1 MMKTIIRKRDERFNP
16 ESIDLEEIK
25 KLIKKLQDPDWSER
39 KRAAYQLQE
48 HGDEIVPYLEK
59 TLSFDNEDIRYW
71 STIIL
76 ARIGGNAVA
85 PLITQLSDSDREMR
99 AFAAKALGETQDPR
113 VIDHLIN
120 ALGDESWSV
129 RRNAAESLIN
139 MGKVVI
145 KPLAGALKNKNEDI
159 RYWAIRILGELGS
172 IGLDPLI
179 LLLEKGTKDMR
190 ILAAEA
196 VGETKD
202 ERAVPYLIKVL
213 SDKSW
218 SVRKN
223 AAKSLEKLGEV
234 AVPDLTKELSNKNPD
249 VQYWIVKIL
258 GNLGKYAVK
267 EIISSL
273 NDEDSLSRYGAEKIF
288 EYMGKIAVEPL
299 IEILK
304 FGKKEMRK
312 NAAEALGNTNDVRA
326 IPMLIDALKDE
337 SWFVRKNAAS
347 ALEEYGEAAIAD
359 LTKALTG
366 DNEDIQFWATKI
378 LAKVGIKNYDPLLK
392 ILEKG
397 SKDARFFA
405 IEALSKCSDKDV
417 VTALIRLFK
426 DKSWPVRNKAAEAI
440 ISLEKDALPEIIKN
454 LKNDN
459 NNIRFWST
467 HVLQKLS
474 RYSRSYLMQS
484 LHSGDMETT
493 LYSIFALGEL
503 GDRKVMNDLYIFL
516 DDSNE
521 WIRRTTVT
529 SLINIDRYIA
539 FEKILPYMLND
550 SDSSAQWI
558 IKSFANLEDEAFAE
572 FVFSDYFLKADNI
585 RTKRILLSTVVNS
598 FPGKNVFKSL
608 SQYIINTLD
617 NRNFGWFFNELYNL
631 PIEFLPFYIKATAL
645 RDEIF
650 PSLET
655 FFNKFD
661 VEGRKIL
668 KGLLETASENEKTF
682 IAKLLSN

>member
-1 MMKTIIRKRDERFNP
+1 MKTIIRKRDDKIN
-16 ESIDLEEIK
+16 SKTIDLEEIK
-25 KLIKKLQDPDWSER
+25 QLIKKLQDPDWSER

-48 HGDEIVPYLEK
+48 HGEDIVPYLEK

-76 ARIGGNAVA
+76 ARIGGNAVT
-85 PLITQLSDSDREMR
+85 PLLAQLADEDREMR
-99 AFAAKALGETQDPR
+99 AFAAKALGETQDLR
-113 VIDHLIN
+113 VIEHLIN

-129 RRNAAESLIN
+129 RKNAAESLIH
-139 MGKVVI
+139 MGKIVI
-145 KPLAGALKNKNEDI
+145 KPLAAALKNTNEDI

-179 LLLEKGTKDMR
+179 LLLQKGTKDMR

-202 ERAVPYLIKVL
+202 ERAVPFLIKVL

-234 AVPDLTKELSNKNPD
+234 AIPGLTAELSNSNPD
-249 VQYWIVKIL
+249 VQYWVIKIL
-258 GNLGKYAVK
+258 GNLGKKAVK
-267 EIISSL
+267 DIISSL

-304 FGKKEMRK
+304 FGSKEMRK

-347 ALEEYGEAAIAD
+347 ALEEFGESAISE

-366 DNEDIQFWATKI
+366 ENEDIQFWATKI

-397 SKDARFFA
+397 TKEARFFA

-459 NNIRFWST
+459 NDIRFWST
-467 HVLQKLS
+467 YVLQKLS
-474 RYSRSYLMQS
+474 RFSRSYLIQS
-484 LHSGDMETT
+484 LHTGDMETT

-503 GDRKVMNDLYIFL
+503 GDRKAMKDLYTFL
-516 DDSNE
+516 DDGNE

-529 SLINIDRYIA
+529 SLINIDRYEA
-539 FEKILPYMLND
+539 FEKILPYMLNE
-550 SDSSAQWI
+550 SDTAVQWI

-572 FVFSDYFLKADNI
+572 FVLEDYFLKAENI
-585 RTKRILLSTVVNS
+585 REKRILLSIVVS
-598 FPGKNVFKSL
+598 SSPGENVFRSLAKYMLKSL
-608 SQYIINTLD
+608 DS
-617 NRNFGWFFNELYNL
+617 RNFGWFFNELYNL
-631 PIEFLPFYIKATAL
+631 PIGFLPHYLEVAAS
-645 RDEIF
+645 RDEVY
-650 PSLET
+650 SGLET
-655 FFNKFD
+655 FFKKFD
-661 VEGRKIL
+661 DDGRSVL
-668 KGLLETASENEKTF
+668 KKMMESAEEREKSI
-682 IAKLLSN
+682 IAKLLSY